1 MAHNP
6 KERVMAEV
14 AIVTGAAS
22 GIGYA
27 TAGALLAADPEI
39 QVVGADLRDGW
50 SSEIAERHGRERVHE
65 VLVDVTD
72 HDGVRRAVDDLA
84 ERIGTPTQL
93 VNCAGIQYNCAALD
107 LTIEGWRNLMAINL
121 DGSFSFCQAAGRH
134 MVAARH
140 GAIVNLASVS
150 MNFGFPRRLPYIV
163 SKCGIAGLTQ
173 TLAVEWGE
181 YNVRVNAV
189 APGYVETKLLTDAF
203 DAGHVD
209 RDLVSNYAALNRIAS
224 PEEIAGVIRFLLSE
238 EAAFITGDVVD
249 VDGGLRRKKV

>member
-1 MAHNP
+1 
-6 KERVMAEV
+6 MAEI

-27 TAGALLAADPEI
+27 TVDELLGGDPEM

-50 SSEIAERHGRERVHE
+50 ASEFAERHGRERVHE
-65 VLVDVTD
+65 VVVDVTD
-72 HDGVRRAVDDLA
+72 HDGVRRAVDDTA
-84 ERIGTPTQL
+84 ERVGTPTQL

-134 MVAARH
+134 MVAAGR

-163 SKCGIAGLTQ
+163 SKCGIGGLTQ

-181 YNVRVNAV
+181 HNVRVNAV
-189 APGYVETKLLTDAF
+189 SPGYVETKLLTDAF
-203 DAGHVD
+203 DAGQVD
-209 RDLVSNYAALNRIAS
+209 RGRVSDYAALNRIAS
-224 PEEIAGVIRFLLSE
+224 PAEIAGVIRFLLSD
-238 EAAFITGDVVD
+238 EAGFITGTIVD

>member
-1 MAHNP
+1 
-6 KERVMAEV
+6 MAEV
-14 AIVTGAAS
+14 AIVTGAAG
-22 GIGYA
+22 GIGHA
-27 TAGALLAADPEI
+27 TVAALLEGDPGV
-39 QVVGADLRDGW
+39 QVVGTDLRDGW
-50 SSEIAERHGRERVHE
+50 AGKIAERWGRERVHE
-65 VLVDVTD
+65 VIVDVTD
-72 HDGVRRAVDDLA
+72 HAGVRSAVDDIA

-134 MVAARH
+134 MVAAGY
-140 GAIVNLASVS
+140 GAIVNLASIS
-150 MNFGFPRRLPYIV
+150 MHFGFPRRLPYIV
-163 SKCGIAGLTQ
+163 SKNGIAGLTQ

-181 YNVRVNAV
+181 HNVRVNAV

-209 RDLVSNYAALNRIAS
+209 RNLVSGYAALNRIAS

-238 EAAFITGDVVD
+238 EAAFITGDVID
-249 VDGGLRRKKV
+249 VDGGLRRKKI